1 MNVIWVN
8 NCPFCTDLNLELYSF
23 QKKPCY
29 QNIFIHILTRY
40 TSELEYW
47 MGEIYIQAGLS
58 SKLSSPLQ
66 QAEWPEYGKYIWLQQ
81 GKV

>member
-47 MGEIYIQAGLS
+47 MGEIYIQAGPS
-58 SKLSSPLQ
+58 SKLNSPLQ
-66 QAEWPEYGKYIWLQQ
+66 QAQLPEHGKYIWLQQ

>member
-1 MNVIWVN
+1 MWYESTTALSVPTWI
-8 NCPFCTDLNLELYSF
+8 LNYTLF
-23 QKKPCY
+23 RKKPCY

-47 MGEIYIQAGLS
+47 MGEIYIQAGPS
-58 SKLSSPLQ
+58 SKLNSPLQ
-66 QAEWPEYGKYIWLQQ
+66 QAELPEHGKYIWLQQ